1 MRQWT
6 WAQVRARRLARHRL
20 LGRPASAEPA
30 DVVAAV
36 VAVHAQVQS
45 AAELSI
51 GLRAHGITTP
61 QVQQALWGDR
71 SLVKGFGPRGTVHLF
86 AAADLPMWTG
96 ALGAV
101 PNASGPVDGVR
112 LTPGELD
119 EVVAAIGEALSG
131 GACLTVDELG
141 AAVLD
146 RSGAW
151 AGELTVPAFGG
162 MWPRWRLAISAAGH
176 RGMLCFGPQRGRLV
190 TYTGPANWLPGF
202 GPDEPAAALAAV
214 VCRYLTAFG
223 PATSDHFA
231 QWLAAPRR
239 WAAELFA
246 SMASQLTAVVM
257 AGRPAWLVRGDAEP
271 PTERARGIR
280 LLPYFDAYIVGS
292 HPRPLLFPGTAATRA
307 LSGTGQAG
315 TVPVVLLSGEVAGVW
330 HLRRA
335 GRRLNFTVELLR
347 ELSTR
352 HRTEL
357 GNEVERTAAVLQGSA
372 TLNFGTIPT
381 AHHL

>member
-1 MRQWT
+1 MQRWT

-20 LGRPASAEPA
+20 LGRPARAEPA

-36 VAVHAQVQS
+36 GAVHAQVLS

-51 GLRAHGITTP
+51 ELRADGITKFD
-61 QVQQALWGDR
+61 VQQALWGDR

-86 AAADLPMWTG
+86 AAADLPMWSG

-101 PNASGPVDGVR
+101 PIVAGPADGVR
-112 LTPGELD
+112 LAPGELD

-146 RSGAW
+146 RTGAW
-151 AGELTVPAFGG
+151 AGELSVPAFGG
-162 MWPRWRLAISAAGH
+162 MWPRWRLAISSAGH

-190 TYTGPANWLPGF
+190 TYTGPGNWLPGF
-202 GPDEPAAALAAV
+202 GPDEPAVALAAV

-223 PATSDHFA
+223 PATSDNFA

-246 SMASQLTAVVM
+246 SMASQLTAVEV
-257 AGRPAWLVRGDAEP
+257 AGGPAWLVRGDAEP
-271 PTERARGIR
+271 PAGRARGIR
-280 LLPYFDAYIVGS
+280 LLPYFDAYVVGS
-292 HPRPLLFPGTAATRA
+292 HPRPLLFPGPIAARA

-330 HLRRA
+330 HLRRG

-347 ELSTR
+347 ELGTR
-352 HRTEL
+352 QRIEL
-357 GNEVERTAAVLQGSA
+357 ENEVERTAALLQGSPA
-372 TLNFGTIPT
+372 LSFGTIPT